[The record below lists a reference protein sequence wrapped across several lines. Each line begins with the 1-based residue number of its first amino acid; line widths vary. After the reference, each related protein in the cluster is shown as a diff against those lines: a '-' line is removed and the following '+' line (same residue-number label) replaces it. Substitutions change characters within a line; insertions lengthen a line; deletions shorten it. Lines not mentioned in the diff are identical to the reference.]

1 MGTISYQMLISHLLS
16 CQEISQMGCTKP
28 GKSEAVPLHCREP
41 QGKLM
46 NT

>member
-1 MGTISYQMLISHLLS
+1 MGRLSYQMLISQLLS

-28 GKSEAVPLHCREP
+28 GKSEAVPLHIRES
-41 QGKLM
+41 QGKFM